1 MVGITCFED
10 SIGRTLNFTRS
21 CLFQRVGCLFGGA
34 STGPEGFKKWFQVEK
49 CKKSFEEDV
58 SYSKSE
64 RMVKIRIRAQPQEVG
79 TCNLSCTGSWK
90 VSQQPTQRSFLP
102 AGLRLKHKH
111 LPRLLSPRGLPMDIS
126 EGSIRG
132 RKPVYVQLASLLD
145 KSMLAVRKKIRRCI
159 RTAMNIIWMG
169 YN

>member
-1 MVGITCFED
+1 LKKMYLT
-10 SIGRTLNFTRS
+10 
-21 CLFQRVGCLFGGA
+21 A
-34 STGPEGFKKWFQVEK
+34 SQNAW
-49 CKKSFEEDV
+49 
-58 SYSKSE
+58 SKSGSE
-64 RMVKIRIRAQPQEVG
+64 HSLRRLVRKV

-145 KSMLAVRKKIRRCI
+145 KSMLAVRKKRRRCI
-159 RTAMNIIWMG
+159 RTAMSIIWMG